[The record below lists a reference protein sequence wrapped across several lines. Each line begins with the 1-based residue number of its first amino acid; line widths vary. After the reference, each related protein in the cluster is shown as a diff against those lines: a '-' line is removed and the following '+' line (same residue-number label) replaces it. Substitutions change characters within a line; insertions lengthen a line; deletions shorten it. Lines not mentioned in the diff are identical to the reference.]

1 MALDRANQ
9 KRRLDSIADYY
20 KVFGKA
26 FLDKLSRSKY
36 NKNFDQLVGDNAS
49 NFKRR
54 ITKFQDFILDNK
66 RLPTEFEARS
76 LAHELSRGPRELK
89 VQMSLLEDL
98 KTGPVKVTTQS
109 LAKKYNVSVEKLKGD
124 ANNLQRNIWRKR
136 MGNNPNTVKQY
147 PLKWMADEGN
157 DLDNVLNNLYKA
169 KVIKYERNKIRDL
182 FYDAFGR
189 KTLEGSNIKNPT
201 YSPKKWAAMRANWN
215 DYNNIRNVINK
226 KYPNIVFELDH
237 PLSKAT
243 LKTYF
248 NATPAQLT
256 RVNPMAAGLNRG
268 FKKVLDER
276 YGNAIK
282 NKNIDQVKSLNKIAK
297 DLNINF
303 GKVSKDFTKFDYGVK
318 PFEKIDIRKSMA
330 DALTQQQKLSTE
342 LPKYTKANP
351 ELFAKAGIDLKTI
364 DATVPELGMKIKDL
378 KRLVKNLTS
387 KEKIAYCSLLANGGL
402 PGNCA
407 KAIDDN
413 PVKAAQV
420 FDEAPVTS
428 KGMEK
433 AKNAATKFLTALK
446 ENPNILRGSLGS
458 KIALGLGTV
467 AAGAGAGALV
477 KQFRNDDP
485 STYLTNDSQM
495 EGMIISDVEQ
505 KGEEVDDNILLDN
518 QFKLELAGAAGL
530 TAPIAKGVYRTAR
543 GVGEVGPLPEGVGRT
558 RAALGLS
565 KGVLGKG
572 LWALGAPI
580 VALPSTLGYVAQD
593 IRAGKDAE
601 EIATNP
607 LNYLGAAFMNP
618 SVKALAKAGAS
629 RGLLGIASLGLA
641 GTAAGALALPAISI
655 GAGLATL
662 GTLGYQGYKLFT
674 GKDRSDEDFFR

>member
-1 MALDRANQ
+1 MVLDAANQ
-9 KRRLDSIADYY
+9 QRRLDSIADYY
-20 KVFGKA
+20 EIFGKA

-36 NKNFDQLVGDNAS
+36 NKNFDQLTGYAAS

-76 LAHELSRGPRELK
+76 LGHELSRGPRELK

-98 KTGPVKVTTQS
+98 KTGPVKVTAES
-109 LAKKYNVSVEKLKGD
+109 LAKKYNVSVEKLKED

-136 MGNNPNTVKQY
+136 MGNNPNAVKQY
-147 PLKWMADEGN
+147 PLKWMVDEGN

-215 DYNNIRNVINK
+215 DYNKIRNVINK

-248 NATPAQLT
+248 DATPSQLT

-268 FKKVLDER
+268 FKKVLDEK
-276 YGNAIK
+276 YGKAIK
-282 NKNIDQVKSLNKIAK
+282 NKNTEQLKSLNKIAK

-303 GKVSKDFTKFDYGVK
+303 GKVSKDFTKFDYGIK

-378 KRLVKNLTS
+378 KRLVTNLTN
-387 KEKIAYCSLLANGGL
+387 KEKIAYCSLLSRGGL
-402 PGNCA
+402 PGDCA
-407 KAIDDN
+407 AAIDNN

-433 AKNAATKFLTALK
+433 VKNAASSFLNFAKKGGKFGALVAV
-446 ENPNILRGSLGS
+446 G
-458 KIALGLGTV
+458 
-467 AAGAGAGALV
+467 AAGAGAV
-477 KQFRNDDP
+477 KTFMNDDP
-485 STYLTNDSQM
+485 TTYLSNEDQQKNMLIDMVTGQLD
-495 EGMIISDVEQ
+495 DTPVEEAPI
-505 KGEEVDDNILLDN
+505 GEAYLPAL
-518 QFKLELAGAAGL
+518 GAATVAGTAV
-530 TAPIAKGVYRTAR
+530 TAPSTIDAVR
-543 GVGEVGPLPEGVGRT
+543 GG
-558 RAALGLS
+558 ALGAKKSGITKTAL
-565 KGVLGKG
+565 KTLGKG
-572 LWALGAPI
+572 FAASQTPLGILATEPLYLAEQI
-580 VALPSTLGYVAQD
+580 QEGDSLG
-593 IRAGKDAE
+593 

-607 LNYLGAAFMNP
+607 LNYFAPAFAADADRL
-618 SVKALAKAGAS
+618 VS
-629 RGLLGIASLGLA
+629 RGLKSPGIAKAMRLGISPAALRIGSRFFGLPGLALSLG
-641 GTAAGALALPAISI
+641 IS
-655 GAGLATL
+655 
-662 GTLGYQGYKLFT
+662 GYEMYDDYKKKRGMF
-674 GKDRSDEDFFR
+674 SEE

>member
-1 MALDRANQ
+1 MALDAANQ
-9 KRRLDSIADYY
+9 QRRLDSIADYY

-66 RLPTEFEARS
+66 RLPTESEARS

-98 KTGPVKVTTQS
+98 KTGPVKVTAES
-109 LAKKYNVSVEKLKGD
+109 LAKKYNVSVEKLKND
-124 ANNLQRNIWRKR
+124 ANNLQRNVWRKR

-147 PLKWMADEGN
+147 PLKWMVDEGN

-248 NATPAQLT
+248 EATPAQLT

-387 KEKIAYCSLLANGGL
+387 KEKIAYCSLLSRGGL
-402 PGNCA
+402 PGDCA
-407 KAIDDN
+407 AAIDNN

-433 AKNAATKFLTALK
+433 VKNAASSFLNFAKRGGKFGA
-446 ENPNILRGSLGS
+446 I
-458 KIALGLGTV
+458 
-467 AAGAGAGALV
+467 AAGGAAAAGLV
-477 KQFRNDDP
+477 KTFMNDDP
-485 STYLTNDSQM
+485 TTYLSNEDQQKNMLISMVTNP
-495 EGMIISDVEQ
+495 I
-505 KGEEVDDNILLDN
+505 DDTPQEDPAVLDW
-518 QFKLELAGAAGL
+518 QLPTLGAVTAAGMVPGGKRL
-530 TAPIAKGVYRTAR
+530 YDVRRR
-543 GVGEVGPLPEGVGRT
+543 GGPNLKPAGPVRS
-558 RAALGLS
+558 AIGL

-572 LWALGAPI
+572 LAATATPLGLAALEPLHIAGQ
-580 VALPSTLGYVAQD
+580 VAQGDSLTD
-593 IRAGKDAE
+593 IAV
-601 EIATNP
+601 NP
-607 LNYLGAAFMNP
+607 LNYLGPTFAAPLTKEATRFTSPMVSKIMRMGMSP
-618 SVKALAKAGAS
+618 TAL
-629 RGLLGIASLGLA
+629 RGLSRFGGYGLAASLG
-641 GTAAGALALPAISI
+641 IQ
-655 GAGLATL
+655 GLMKFDDWRNKR
-662 GTLGYQGYKLFT
+662 GWF
-674 GKDRSDEDFFR
+674 SEE